1 MDLNLIRKLKD
12 KGVASDVIIDLL
24 MDEEVK
30 ETPEPQQVQTETPE
44 PIAAPDPAPAAA
56 APAPTPDPIMDKL
69 DKLIG
74 VLQAN
79 AILTTGR
86 DSTPGQSVDD
96 ILAEMIAP
104 AGKGGK

>member
-1 MDLNLIRKLKD
+1 MDLNLIKKLKD

-56 APAPTPDPIMDKL
+56 APASDPIMDKL

-86 DSTPGQSVDD
+86 DSAPGQSVDD